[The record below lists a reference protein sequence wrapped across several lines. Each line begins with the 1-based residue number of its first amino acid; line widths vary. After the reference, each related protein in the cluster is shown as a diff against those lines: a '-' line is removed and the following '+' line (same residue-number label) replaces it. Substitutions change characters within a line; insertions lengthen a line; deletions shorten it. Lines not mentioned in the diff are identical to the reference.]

1 MHQECLSIGLC
12 VHVQC
17 KIAVF
22 DGGALFEINPL
33 SAPQS
38 KLCTCLNKPWQNV
51 PLKWGGYFWED
62 TALH

>member
-38 KLCTCLNKPWQNV
+38 KLCTCLN
-51 PLKWGGYFWED
+51 
-62 TALH
+62 